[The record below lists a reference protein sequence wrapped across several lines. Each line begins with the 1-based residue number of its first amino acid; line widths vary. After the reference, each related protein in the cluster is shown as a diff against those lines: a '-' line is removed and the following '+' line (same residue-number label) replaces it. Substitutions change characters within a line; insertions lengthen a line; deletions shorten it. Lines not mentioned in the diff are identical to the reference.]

1 LNEAEKRYAAARIEI
16 QVASVLMH
24 GWAEVEHDLVY
35 KPLAG
40 NLSPD
45 EYHILDMV
53 NGMVIQGEMALEQLQ
68 KAMEARV
75 AASDRK
81 IANHYELASLLLSVG
96 EGITGE
102 PISDSGLGRVDL
114 LFNLIRALNL
124 DTPESLKPYMEALHA
139 NLELRPLAEQITDAI
154 LAEDSD
160 RYEIYDSIRAQRTW
174 QSPRSGPEDEMN
186 HHIGMFMRPW
196 IELETLIRDHAPRRE
211 GRSPVIPTAR
221 QLLSME
227 LLTEDTIYDFN
238 QLRRMRNSLVHGVE
252 LPTLVELD
260 EATRRLDIILADI
273 KRRMRGPNESEQRIQ
288 RGKASIPLVQDS
300 GRRAGR
306 PGARARR
313 HLRRARTRHPFPG
326 VHPLAAGHP
335 PGSRLGPAGEGGA
348 HHRLNDLRP
357 RATSA
362 RTCPGRWREDEPP
375 PQGSCGGSGEFR

>member
-1 LNEAEKRYAAARIEI
+1 
-16 QVASVLMH
+16 MD

-40 NLSPD
+40 NLSPE

-114 LFNLIRALNL
+114 LFNLIRTLNL

-139 NLELRPLAEQITDAI
+139 NLELRPLAEQIIDAI

-174 QSPRSGPEDEMN
+174 QSSRTGPEDEIN

-196 IELETLIRDHAPRRE
+196 IELETLIRDYAPRRE
-211 GRSPVIPTAR
+211 GRPPVIPTAR

-227 LLTEDTIYDFN
+227 LLTKDTVYDFD

-252 LPTLVELD
+252 LPTLAELD
-260 EATRRLDIILADI
+260 EATRRLDIILTDI
-273 KRRMRGPNESEQRIQ
+273 KRRMRGQMEGEQGDSER
-288 RGKASIPLVQDS
+288 
-300 GRRAGR
+300 
-306 PGARARR
+306 
-313 HLRRARTRHPFPG
+313 
-326 VHPLAAGHP
+326 
-335 PGSRLGPAGEGGA
+335 
-348 HHRLNDLRP
+348 
-357 RATSA
+357 
-362 RTCPGRWREDEPP
+362 
-375 PQGSCGGSGEFR
+375 QG